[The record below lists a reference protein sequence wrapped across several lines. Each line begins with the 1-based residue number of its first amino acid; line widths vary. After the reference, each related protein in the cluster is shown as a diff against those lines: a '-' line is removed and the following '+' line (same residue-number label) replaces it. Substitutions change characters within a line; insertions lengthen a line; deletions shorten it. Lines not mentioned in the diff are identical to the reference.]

1 MNLIACNGTWAT
13 LQDNSVTC
21 SGTLQ
26 VVSGDSLIPQGMT
39 IDDVNQLTGSA
50 LELFAIVFGFLV
62 LKKAL
67 N

>member
-1 MNLIACNGTWAT
+1 MKVLACDADW
-13 LQDNSVTC
+13 
-21 SGTLQ
+21 
-26 VVSGDSLIPQGMT
+26 VVSGGATSCPGTLHSVEANQIPQGMT

-67 N
+67 K